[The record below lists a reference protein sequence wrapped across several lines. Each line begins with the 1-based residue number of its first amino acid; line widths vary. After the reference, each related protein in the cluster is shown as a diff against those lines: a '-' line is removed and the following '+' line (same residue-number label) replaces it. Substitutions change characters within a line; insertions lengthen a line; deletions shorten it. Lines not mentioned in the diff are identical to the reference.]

1 MKRIF
6 KTFISLTLLIFFLG
20 GAGLLSS
27 CTPED
32 QPGEETPGDD
42 PVEVPD
48 ENEEPDSDADGVQS
62 FAKFIGLISKGS
74 DLEIPRTGEWILP
87 YKGFKAGD
95 KITLTTLTGNKTY
108 ELTCTSADDQTGAKF
123 SVPAGY
129 LGGMCNVVAVANN
142 RTTEGT
148 CFVLIVDT
156 EEVEKKAGYT
166 SYGRV
171 VDLDGNPVSGVSVSD
186 GVLVTVTDAQGQY
199 YLRSERKNGY
209 VFVSVPKGYRVP
221 VKKSVPQF
229 FRRYQHSKSTYE
241 LHSFVLE
248 KENNTRNRIVIFT
261 DTHLANRTDD
271 IKQFNKLFIPE
282 FQEQIEK
289 AKAEGVV
296 LYGLAL
302 GDLAWDQ
309 FWYDN
314 DFDLGDYVDLL
325 AGLDM
330 PIYSAPG
337 NHDNDPNVVMD
348 DFLAAAGFRDNIGP
362 TTYSV
367 NIGDVHY
374 IMMDNTI
381 FQNFDSNGVND
392 YDHGF
397 TDDQLKW
404 LEADLKTVPAGTTIV
419 FGNHIQVTGRPN
431 ATNAFTYTLPATYRT
446 KIFEWLAPFKVHF
459 ISGHTH
465 INYTNMISS
474 SMMEHNIAGVCG
486 TWWWT
491 GYYTSGKCS
500 INGDGSPAGYKIF
513 NIDGSD
519 VKWAYKVAGRDASYQ
534 FRAYD
539 LRNSQITRA
548 DYCPTS
554 KTNVSDSFF
563 SQYAN
568 GWDLTNNTTST
579 KKVLVNVFGYN
590 KDWKVEILEN
600 GTSLKVNQVE
610 GYDPL
615 HTVHFNMA
623 RMSSGTKGS
632 TSMTFPTGKTAHLFE
647 ASTSSI
653 TSSVV
658 IRVTDSFGTVYE
670 ETMTRPRKLLDM
682 SKENKW

>member
-367 NIGDVHY
+367 NIGDVH
-374 IMMDNTI
+374 
-381 FQNFDSNGVND
+381 
-392 YDHGF
+392 
-397 TDDQLKW
+397 
-404 LEADLKTVPAGTTIV
+404 
-419 FGNHIQVTGRPN
+419 
-431 ATNAFTYTLPATYRT
+431 
-446 KIFEWLAPFKVHF
+446 
-459 ISGHTH
+459 
-465 INYTNMISS
+465 
-474 SMMEHNIAGVCG
+474 
-486 TWWWT
+486 
-491 GYYTSGKCS
+491 
-500 INGDGSPAGYKIF
+500 
-513 NIDGSD
+513 
-519 VKWAYKVAGRDASYQ
+519 
-534 FRAYD
+534 
-539 LRNSQITRA
+539 
-548 DYCPTS
+548 
-554 KTNVSDSFF
+554 
-563 SQYAN
+563 
-568 GWDLTNNTTST
+568 
-579 KKVLVNVFGYN
+579 
-590 KDWKVEILEN
+590 
-600 GTSLKVNQVE
+600 
-610 GYDPL
+610 
-615 HTVHFNMA
+615 
-623 RMSSGTKGS
+623 
-632 TSMTFPTGKTAHLFE
+632 
-647 ASTSSI
+647 
-653 TSSVV
+653 
-658 IRVTDSFGTVYE
+658 
-670 ETMTRPRKLLDM
+670 
-682 SKENKW
+682 